1 MGSILLSLL
10 KVKHIYILFT
20 VHFCKN
26 KQTML
31 VNSIEEKSECRP
43 VSQSNTHLTGQPLTI
58 KFTVALCSW
67 FYLEKPK
74 QEVER

>member
-1 MGSILLSLL
+1 
-10 KVKHIYILFT
+10 
-20 VHFCKN
+20 
-26 KQTML
+26 ML

-43 VSQSNTHLTGQPLTI
+43 VSQSNAHPPGQPLTI

-74 QEVER
+74 QEVERVKG